1 MMFARL
7 RLQGLFIAGLMV
19 AACAAWAQTGG
30 IEGKVV
36 GADGQPVK
44 GATIKFQREDIKGNY
59 KVNTDKKGHYLY
71 VGLPLGTYRVSVEL
85 DGKEVDFVDRAEN
98 KFGDT
103 TTVDFDLH
111 ARAQQ
116 TAALNKAA
124 ETGTLSKDMT
134 RGLTAEQKQ
143 QIEEQMKEREKL
155 ASKNKAL
162 NDAFNAGR
170 AARDAAAK
178 DPKQWDE
185 AIAQFQK
192 AAEMDPNQA
201 AIWSNMAECYV
212 GLGDS
217 KTTVEEKNAIYDKA
231 FDAYQKALAI
241 SPEDGALHNN
251 YALALVREKKI
262 DEAQKELQKAAE
274 LDPSTAA
281 KYYYNLGAVL
291 TNINQPDAAGAAF
304 KKAIDTDPNYAEAE
318 YQYAIYLIGKLPPPG
333 PDGKIVAPPEVTG
346 ALQKYLDLAPNGPNA
361 QNARDMLT
369 SLSAS
374 IQTTYTNPNAAKKT
388 TKKK

>member
-7 RLQGLFIAGLMV
+7 RLQGLFIAGLMF

-30 IEGKVV
+30 IEGKVT
-36 GADGQPVK
+36 GADGQPIK
-44 GATIKFQREDIKGNY
+44 GATIKFQREDIRGNY
-59 KVNTDKKGHYLY
+59 KVNTDEKGHYLY
-71 VGLPLGTYRVSVEL
+71 VGLPLGTYRVSVEI
-85 DGKEVDFVDRAEN
+85 DGKEVDFVDKAKN

-111 ARAQQ
+111 AKAQQ

-124 ETGTLSKDMT
+124 STGTLSKDMT
-134 RGLTAEQKQ
+134 RGLTAEQKE

-170 AARDAAAK
+170 AAKDA
-178 DPKQWDE
+178 KQWDE
-185 AIAQFQK
+185 AVTQLSK
-192 AAEMDPNQA
+192 ASELDPNQA
-201 AIWSNMAECYV
+201 AVWSNLAESYV

-217 KTTVEEKNAIYDKA
+217 KTTVEEKNAVYEKA
-231 FDAYQKALAI
+231 FDAYQKAIAL

-251 YALALVREKKI
+251 YALALVRVKKI
-262 DEAQKELQKAAE
+262 DEAQKELQTAAQ
-274 LDPSTAA
+274 LDPSSAA

-291 TNINQPDAAGAAF
+291 TNINQSEAAGAAF

-361 QNARDMLT
+361 QNAKDMLA

-374 IQTTYTNPNAAKKT
+374 VQTTYTNPNAAKKT

>member
-7 RLQGLFIAGLMV
+7 RFQGLFIAGLMF

-30 IEGKVV
+30 IEGKVI
-36 GADGQPVK
+36 GPDGQPVK
-44 GATIKFQREDIKGNY
+44 GATIKFQREDIRGNY

-71 VGLPLGTYRVSVEL
+71 VGLPLGMYRVSVEI
-85 DGKEVDFVDRAEN
+85 DGKEVDFVDKARN
-98 KFGDT
+98 KFSET

-111 ARAQQ
+111 AKAQQ
-116 TAALNKAA
+116 MAALSKAA
-124 ETGTLSKDMT
+124 ETGSLSKDMT
-134 RGLTAEQKQ
+134 RGLTAEQKS

-170 AARDAAAK
+170 AAKDA
-178 DPKQWDE
+178 KQWDE
-185 AIAQFQK
+185 AVTQFQK
-192 AAEMDPNQA
+192 AVELDPNQQ

-231 FDAYQKALAI
+231 FDAYQKAIALA
-241 SPEDGALHNN
+241 PEDGALHNN

-262 DEAQKELQKAAE
+262 DEAEKELQKAAE
-274 LDPSTAA
+274 LDPSSAA
-281 KYYYNLGAVL
+281 KYYYNIGAVL
-291 TNINQPDAAGAAF
+291 TNINQSEAAGAAF

-333 PDGKIVAPPEVTG
+333 PDGKIVAPPEVTA

-361 QNARDMLT
+361 QNAKDMLA

>member
-7 RLQGLFIAGLMV
+7 RFPGLFIAGLML

-30 IEGKVV
+30 IEGKVI
-36 GADGQPVK
+36 GPDGQPVK
-44 GATIKFQREDIKGNY
+44 GATIKFQREDIRGNY

-71 VGLPLGTYRVSVEL
+71 VGLPLGTYRISVEI
-85 DGKEVDFVDRAEN
+85 DGKEVDFVDKARNKFAEN
-98 KFGDT
+98 

-111 ARAQQ
+111 AKAQQ
-116 TAALNKAA
+116 MAALNKAA
-124 ETGTLSKDMT
+124 ETGNLSKDMT

-143 QIEEQMKEREKL
+143 AIEEQMKEREKL

-170 AARDAAAK
+170 AAKEA
-178 DPKQWDE
+178 KQWDE
-185 AIAQFQK
+185 AITQFQK
-192 AAEMDPNQA
+192 ASELDPNQSA
-201 AIWSNMAECYV
+201 VWSNMAECYV
-212 GLGDS
+212 ALGDS
-217 KTTVEEKNAIYDKA
+217 KTTVEEKNAAYDKA
-231 FDAYQKALAI
+231 FEAYQKAIALT
-241 SPEDGALHNN
+241 PEDGALHNN

-262 DEAQKELQKAAE
+262 DEAQKELQNAAQ
-274 LDPSTAA
+274 LDPSSAA

-361 QNARDMLT
+361 QNAKDMLT
-369 SLSAS
+369 SLGSS
-374 IQTTYTNPNAAKKT
+374 IQTTYTNPNAAKKPAP
-388 TKKK
+388 KKK

>member
-7 RLQGLFIAGLMV
+7 RLQSLFITGLMF

-30 IEGKVV
+30 IEGKVT
-36 GADGQPVK
+36 GPDGQPVK
-44 GATIKFQREDIKGNY
+44 GAMVKFQREDIRGNY

-71 VGLPLGTYRVSVEL
+71 VGLPLGTYRISVEI
-85 DGKEVDFVDRAEN
+85 DGKEVDFVDKAKN
-98 KFGDT
+98 KFSET

-111 ARAQQ
+111 AKAQQ
-116 TAALNKAA
+116 TAALTKAA

-134 RGLTAEQKQ
+134 RGLTADQKAE
-143 QIEEQMKEREKL
+143 IEEQMKEREKL

-170 AARDAAAK
+170 AAKDA
-178 DPKQWDE
+178 KQWDE
-185 AIAQFQK
+185 AVTQFQK
-192 AAEMDPNQA
+192 AAELDPNQGA
-201 AIWSNMAECYV
+201 VWSNMAESYV

-217 KTTVEEKNAIYDKA
+217 KTTIEDKNAAYDKA
-231 FDAYQKALAI
+231 FDAYQKAIAL

-251 YALALVREKKI
+251 YALALVKEKKV
-262 DEAQKELQKAAE
+262 DDAQKELQKAAE
-274 LDPSTAA
+274 LDPSSAA

-291 TNINQPDAAGAAF
+291 TNINQPEAAGAAF

-346 ALQKYLDLAPNGPNA
+346 ALQKYIDLAPNGPNA
-361 QNARDMLT
+361 QNAKDMLA

-374 IQTTYTNPNAAKKT
+374 VQTTYTNPNAAKKT

>member
-7 RLQGLFIAGLMV
+7 RFQSLLIAGLMS

-30 IEGKVV
+30 IEGKVT

-44 GATIKFQREDIKGNY
+44 GAVVKFLREDIRGNY

-71 VGLPLGTYRVSVEL
+71 VGLPLGMYRISVEV
-85 DGKEVDFVDRAEN
+85 DGKEVDFVDKAKN

-116 TAALNKAA
+116 NAALNKAA
-124 ETGTLSKDMT
+124 ETGNLSKDMT
-134 RGLTAEQKQ
+134 RGLTADQKA
-143 QIEEQMKEREKL
+143 QIEEQMKEREKV

-170 AARDAAAK
+170 AAKDA
-178 DPKQWDE
+178 KQWDE
-185 AIAQFQK
+185 AVTQFQK
-192 AAEMDPNQA
+192 ASEMDPNQA
-201 AIWSNMAECYV
+201 AVWSNMAESYV

-217 KTTVEEKNAIYDKA
+217 KTTVEEKNASYDKA
-231 FDAYQKALAI
+231 FEAYQKAIALA
-241 SPEDGALHNN
+241 PDDGALHNN
-251 YALALVREKKI
+251 YALALVKEKKI
-262 DEAQKELQKAAE
+262 DEAQKELQAAAQ
-274 LDPSTAA
+274 LDPSSAA

-291 TNINQPDAAGAAF
+291 TNINQPEAAGAAF
-304 KKAIDTDPNYAEAE
+304 KKAIDTDPTYAEAQ

-333 PDGKIVAPPEVTG
+333 PDGKIVAPPEVTA
-346 ALQKYLDLAPNGPNA
+346 ALQKYLELAPNGPNA
-361 QNARDMLT
+361 QNAKDMLA

-374 IQTTYTNPNAAKKT
+374 VQTNYTNPNAKKT

>member
-7 RLQGLFIAGLMV
+7 RFQGLFIAGLML

-30 IEGKVV
+30 IEGKVI
-36 GADGQPVK
+36 GPDGQPVK
-44 GATIKFQREDIKGNY
+44 GATIKFQREDIRGNY

-71 VGLPLGTYRVSVEL
+71 VGLPLGTYRISVEI
-85 DGKEVDFVDRAEN
+85 DGKEVDFVDKARNKFAEN
-98 KFGDT
+98 

-111 ARAQQ
+111 AKAQQ
-116 TAALNKAA
+116 MAALNKAA
-124 ETGTLSKDMT
+124 ETGNLSKDMT

-143 QIEEQMKEREKL
+143 AIEEQMKEREKL

-170 AARDAAAK
+170 AAKEA
-178 DPKQWDE
+178 KQWDE
-185 AIAQFQK
+185 AITQFQK
-192 AAEMDPNQA
+192 ASELDPNQSA
-201 AIWSNMAECYV
+201 VWSNMAECYV
-212 GLGDS
+212 ALGDS
-217 KTTVEEKNAIYDKA
+217 KTTVEEKNAAYDKA
-231 FDAYQKALAI
+231 FEAYQKAIALT
-241 SPEDGALHNN
+241 PEDGALHNN

-262 DEAQKELQKAAE
+262 DEAQKELQNAAQ
-274 LDPSTAA
+274 LDPSSAA

-361 QNARDMLT
+361 QNAKDMLT
-369 SLSAS
+369 SLGSS
-374 IQTTYTNPNAAKKT
+374 IQTTYTNPNAAKKPAP
-388 TKKK
+388 KKK